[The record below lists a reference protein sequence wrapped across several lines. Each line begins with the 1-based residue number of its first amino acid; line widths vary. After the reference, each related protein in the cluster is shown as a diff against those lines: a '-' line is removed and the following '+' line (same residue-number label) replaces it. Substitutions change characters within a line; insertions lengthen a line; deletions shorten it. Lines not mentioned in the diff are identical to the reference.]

1 MRNILDPP
9 FGRRA
14 EETASVLPLSV
25 LIARPQE
32 RHPVGGISKRLLDA
46 ILSFFALLALLPV
59 MLGIALL
66 IRSNGQGPV
75 FFGHNRIGHGG
86 RSYRC
91 WKFRTM
97 VPDSAAVLVRHLAHN
112 PLAREEWEATAKLRD
127 DPRVTPL
134 GSVLRRTSLDELP
147 QLFNVLVGEM
157 SLVGPRP
164 VVAAELVRYGEAAA
178 DYLSARPGLT
188 GLWQIS
194 GRSDTGYAQRVALDS
209 AYVRGW
215 SLPEDIRIM
224 LRTVPVVL
232 KTGGAY

>member
-9 FGRRA
+9 FGPRA
-14 EETASVLPLSV
+14 EESASVLPLSV
-25 LIARPQE
+25 RIGRSRE
-32 RHPVGGISKRLLDA
+32 RHPIGGVSKRILDSVLA
-46 ILSFFALLALLPV
+46 FLALFALLPV
-59 MLGIALL
+59 MLGIVLL
-66 IRSNGQGPV
+66 IRSNGHGPV
-75 FFGHNRIGHGG
+75 FFGHERIGYGG
-86 RSYRC
+86 RTYRC

-97 VPDSAAVLVRHLAHN
+97 VTDSAAVLVRHLADN
-112 PLAREEWEATAKLRD
+112 PAARAEWDATAKLRD
-127 DPRVTPL
+127 DPRVTSL
-134 GSVLRRTSLDELP
+134 GRVLRRTSLDELP
-147 QLFNVLVGEM
+147 QLFNVLIGEM

-164 VVAAELVRYGEAAA
+164 VVASELARYGEASA

-215 SLPEDIRIM
+215 TLAEDIRIM